1 MPLLVSEIIESAS
14 YAAPSVTRS
23 FGSIWNDM
31 IAISLWVASLIILL
45 SSRTTVSMER
55 PISELLQRHG
65 VIIHTSPESTV
76 QHAVSIMAEHDIG
89 SVLVFRNNTE
99 LLGIF
104 TERDLL
110 HRVVNAGLDP
120 TTTPLREVM
129 TEDVVVVSADTP
141 RGDVIDLMR
150 EEQFRHVPIAQ
161 DGQLVGVVSL
171 RDVLRFENRQQ
182 AFEIEQLREYVL
194 EKPYPTYPG

>member
-1 MPLLVSEIIESAS
+1 MVCNQIVRLWREREATTFSSIPPTRHSLLDRSSLAS
-14 YAAPSVTRS
+14 I
-23 FGSIWNDM
+23 G
-31 IAISLWVASLIILL
+31 
-45 SSRTTVSMER
+45 MER
-55 PISELLQRHG
+55 PISELLRHHG
-65 VIIHTSPESTV
+65 VIVHTSPESTV
-76 QHAVSIMAEHDIG
+76 AQAVDIMAQHNIG
-89 SVLVFRNNTE
+89 SVLVFRENTE

-110 HRVVNAGLDP
+110 HRVVNERRDP
-120 TTTPLREVM
+120 ATTPVRDVM

-141 RGDVIDLMR
+141 RSDVVDLMN
-150 EEQFRHVPIAQ
+150 EKHFRHLPIAQ
-161 DGQLVGVVSL
+161 DDQLVGVVSL

>member
-1 MPLLVSEIIESAS
+1 
-14 YAAPSVTRS
+14 
-23 FGSIWNDM
+23 
-31 IAISLWVASLIILL
+31 
-45 SSRTTVSMER
+45 
-55 PISELLQRHG
+55 
-65 VIIHTSPESTV
+65 
-76 QHAVSIMAEHDIG
+76 MAEHDIG

-120 TTTPLREVM
+120 STTPLREVM
-129 TEDVVVVSADTP
+129 TDDVVVVSADTP
-141 RGDVIDLMR
+141 RVDVIDLMR
-150 EEQFRHVPIAQ
+150 EERFRHVPIAQ
-161 DGQLVGVVSL
+161 DGQLIGVVSL
-171 RDVLRFENRQQ
+171 RDVLRFETRQQ

>member
-1 MPLLVSEIIESAS
+1 M
-14 YAAPSVTRS
+14 
-23 FGSIWNDM
+23 
-31 IAISLWVASLIILL
+31 
-45 SSRTTVSMER
+45 
-55 PISELLQRHG
+55 
-65 VIIHTSPESTV
+65 

-120 TTTPLREVM
+120 STTPLREVM
-129 TEDVVVVSADTP
+129 TDDVVVVSADTP
-141 RGDVIDLMR
+141 RVDVIDLMR
-150 EEQFRHVPIAQ
+150 EERFRHVPIAQ
-161 DGQLVGVVSL
+161 DGQLIGVVSL
-171 RDVLRFENRQQ
+171 RDVLRFETRQQ

>member
-1 MPLLVSEIIESAS
+1 
-14 YAAPSVTRS
+14 
-23 FGSIWNDM
+23 
-31 IAISLWVASLIILL
+31 
-45 SSRTTVSMER
+45 MER
-55 PISELLQRHG
+55 PISELLRHHG
-65 VIIHTSPESTV
+65 VIVHTSPASTV
-76 QHAVSIMAEHDIG
+76 AQAVDIMAQHNIG
-89 SVLVFRNNTE
+89 SVLIFRENTE

-110 HRVVNAGLDP
+110 HRVVNERRDP
-120 TTTPLREVM
+120 ATTPVRDVM

-141 RGDVIDLMR
+141 RSDVVDLMN
-150 EEQFRHVPIAQ
+150 EKHFRHLPIAQ
-161 DGQLVGVVSL
+161 DDQLVGVVSL

>member
-1 MPLLVSEIIESAS
+1 
-14 YAAPSVTRS
+14 
-23 FGSIWNDM
+23 
-31 IAISLWVASLIILL
+31 
-45 SSRTTVSMER
+45 MER
-55 PISELLQRHG
+55 PIAELLQHHG

-76 QHAVSIMAEHDIG
+76 KHAVSIMAEHDIG

-110 HRVVNAGLDP
+110 HRVVHAGLDP
-120 TTTPLREVM
+120 ATTPLREVM

-150 EEQFRHVPIAQ
+150 EEQFRHVPVAQ

-171 RDVLRFENRQQ
+171 RDALRFENRQQ